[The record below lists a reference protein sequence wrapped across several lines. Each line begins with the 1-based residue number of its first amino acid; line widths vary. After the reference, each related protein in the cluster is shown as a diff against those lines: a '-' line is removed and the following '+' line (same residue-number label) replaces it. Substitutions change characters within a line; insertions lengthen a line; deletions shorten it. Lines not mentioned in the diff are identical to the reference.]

1 MSDVLQDHLK
11 VVRDRFVGLL
21 DERLDELEDM
31 RERIDLDSNRG
42 EAFEQIQFIA
52 HKIAGTAGILGFE
65 SLGKQ
70 ARVAENAIISLHT
83 KSSLATADVNTLQL
97 IDVFIETAAE
107 ISSNS
112 YWKNS

>member
-11 VVRDRFVGLL
+11 AVRDRFINLL

-31 RERIDLDSNRG
+31 RERIDQGTQRA
-42 EAFEQIQFIA
+42 EAFEKIQFIA

-65 SLGKQ
+65 DLGSQ
-70 ARVAENAIISLHT
+70 ARIAENAIIELGP
-83 KSSLATADVNTLQL
+83 KGLLETADVDTLKK

-107 ISSNS
+107 ISSRV
-112 YWKNS
+112 YWENA